1 MITDTRADGT
11 GNAMAGVVP
20 DGPISGVLAQ
30 NWWVTC
36 SISCADAWIWEAN
49 PLAASTNDHGAVP
62 DIKPPEFVSL
72 FGWGPFLRPGL
83 HNRKRRA
90 QWRSRLAAGHRQ
102 RRRAAVLTAASTA
115 QCSIGPGP
123 SITFLPGSWFFPR
136 SGSAATWH
144 RGGWHRYVPNAI
156 NFVRSVATPD
166 SRLPSLVPAG
176 TCLRL
181 DQAELGSFCDLLVLT
196 PRRERRPS
204 GIRCGR
210 SRPGA

>member
-115 QCSIGPGP
+115 QCSIGPGLLTRP
-123 SITFLPGSWFFPR
+123 AGVMVL
-136 SGSAATWH
+136 SA
-144 RGGWHRYVPNAI
+144 VL
-156 NFVRSVATPD
+156 D
-166 SRLPSLVPAG
+166 SRNLASGRLVPLCPERG
-176 TCLRL
+176 
-181 DQAELGSFCDLLVLT
+181 QLV
-196 PRRERRPS
+196 
-204 GIRCGR
+204 
-210 SRPGA
+210 